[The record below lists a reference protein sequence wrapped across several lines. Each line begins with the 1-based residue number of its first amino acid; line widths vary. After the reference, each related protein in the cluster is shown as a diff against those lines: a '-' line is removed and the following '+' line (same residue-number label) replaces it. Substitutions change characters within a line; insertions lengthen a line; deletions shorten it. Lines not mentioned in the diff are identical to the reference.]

1 VIAVRQATAAD
12 VPTLVDLM
20 TEFYAESSYPL
31 DRAWASHA
39 FDGLLQD
46 PSRGMVWVLMVDGA
60 PAGHVVLSVRFA
72 MEFGGL
78 LAYIDDLF
86 VKQVFRRQGVARAG
100 LEALLDDCR
109 RRGCRAVHVE
119 VAPDNVAAN
128 ALYRRCGLAPG
139 ADERLQLTAVLS
151 RG

>member
-12 VPTLVDLM
+12 LPRLLALM
-20 TEFYAESSYPL
+20 AEFYAESCYPL
-31 DRAWASHA
+31 DREWAAQA
-39 FDGLLQD
+39 FGGLLND
-46 PSRGMVWVLMVDGA
+46 PSRGAVWLLEEDGV

-86 VKQVFRRQGVARAG
+86 VKPAVRRHGLARAG
-100 LEALLDDCR
+100 LDVLLEECR
-109 RRGCRAVHVE
+109 RRECRAIHVE

-128 ALYRRCGLAPG
+128 ALYRSYGLAPG
-139 ADERLQLTAVLS
+139 KDERLQLTAVL